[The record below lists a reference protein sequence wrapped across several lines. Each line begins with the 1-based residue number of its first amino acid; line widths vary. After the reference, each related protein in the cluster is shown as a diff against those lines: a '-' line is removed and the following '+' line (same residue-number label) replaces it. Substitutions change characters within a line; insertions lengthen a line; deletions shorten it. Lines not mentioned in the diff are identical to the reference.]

1 MSETLDAWAA
11 AKQAG
16 FAAIVSA
23 RSGETED
30 TTIVHL
36 AVGWE
41 VGQLKVGS
49 FSRGERMAKWN
60 EMLRVEEAL
69 GARAR
74 FAGGVRLLRTL
85 AGMKVVYHA
94 AAGPDLAAR
103 LASLPGLDIAICP
116 EDDERR
122 LASLLPDCEVLWHV
136 LQRCTAEMI
145 AAAPKL
151 RLIQKIGVG
160 VNTIDLAA
168 AQARGVPVCNLPGTN
183 SRAVA
188 ELTLALMLAVLR
200 RVPRFDASLRS
211 GVWTDLALQDGLGE
225 LGGRVVGLVGYGS
238 VPRILAPVLV
248 AMGCEVV
255 YTARHEAP
263 GAVSRFVA
271 LSTLLERSDVVS
283 LHLPLTEETNRMID
297 HAAIAG
303 MKQGSILIN
312 TARGALVDESALADA
327 LQSGQLGGAGLDVF
341 VDEPLPH
348 DAALLALD
356 NVVVT
361 PHVAWTTT
369 GTFDR
374 SFALAAENC
383 RRIMTGTPLLHRV
396 DG

>member
-1 MSETLDAWAA
+1 
-11 AKQAG
+11 
-16 FAAIVSA
+16 
-23 RSGETED
+23 
-30 TTIVHL
+30 
-36 AVGWE
+36 
-41 VGQLKVGS
+41 
-49 FSRGERMAKWN
+49 
-60 EMLRVEEAL
+60 
-69 GARAR
+69 
-74 FAGGVRLLRTL
+74 
-85 AGMKVVYHA
+85 VVYHA
-94 AAGPDLAAR
+94 AAGPDLSAR

-116 EDDERR
+116 DGDERQ

-168 AQARGVPVCNLPGTN
+168 AKARGIPVCNLPGTN

-188 ELTLALMLAVLR
+188 ELSLALMLAVLR

-238 VPRILAPVLV
+238 VPSLLGPVLV

-255 YTARHEAP
+255 YTARHPVPDA
-263 GAVSRFVA
+263 AARFVS
-271 LSTLLERSDVVS
+271 LHELLEQSDVVS

-312 TARGALVDESALADA
+312 TARGALVDETALADA

-383 RRIMTGTPLLHRV
+383 RRIMSGTPLLHRV